1 MIASLR
7 GRIVQKGPE
16 NLVLDVQGVGY
27 RVHIPLSTFYDLP
40 DVGEMVTLHTHLVVR
55 DDALE
60 LFGFLSESERQ
71 AFLSL
76 LEVAGIGPRLAR
88 NILSGIR
95 PHELAQAV
103 AQGDGG
109 RLRAIP
115 GVGKRTAERIL
126 VDLRD
131 KVGSLEGDVQ
141 RTGLEK
147 KGRVPEDGMELEVL
161 SALMNLGYR
170 KNEVRRVIN
179 EARLA
184 MKGPLTVES
193 WVRESLRLLAKPSG

>member
-7 GRIVQKGPE
+7 GKIVQKGPE
-16 NLVLDVQGVGY
+16 SLVLDVHGVGY
-27 RVHIPLSTFYDLP
+27 RVHISLGTFYELP
-40 DVGEMVTLHTHLVVR
+40 DVGETVTLHTHLVVR

-95 PHELAQAV
+95 PYELAQAV
-103 AQGDGG
+103 ARRDGR

-131 KVGSLEGDVQ
+131 KME
-141 RTGLEK
+141 GLEEGWEGVELEEGQG
-147 KGRVPEDGMELEVL
+147 GREDGMESEVL
-161 SALMNLGYR
+161 SALLNLGYR
-170 KNEVRRVIN
+170 KGEVRRVIA

-184 MKGPLTVES
+184 MEGPLTVES
-193 WVRESLRLLAKPSG
+193 WVRESLKLLAKPSG